1 MTPER
6 SGWSWNL
13 KEAMVLTAV
22 EDRVEIRVRLKCSE
36 RHITSH
42 PRGDP
47 QQMETGIATLEMA

>member
-1 MTPER
+1 
-6 SGWSWNL
+6 
-13 KEAMVLTAV
+13 MVLSAV

-42 PRGDP
+42 PHGDP